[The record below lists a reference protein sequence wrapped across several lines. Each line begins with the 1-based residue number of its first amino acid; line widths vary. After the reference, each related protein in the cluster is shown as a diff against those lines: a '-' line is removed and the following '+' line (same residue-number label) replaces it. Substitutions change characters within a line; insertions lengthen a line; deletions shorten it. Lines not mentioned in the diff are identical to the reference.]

1 MATSKLRK
9 TFMIGQLGLFT
20 GLLRTALVGI
30 FLGGAFL
37 SLVSVADEID
47 VAIANL
53 KKIEANN
60 DGNQKAVDAVKAIQ
74 SGRQTALLRVLEGM
88 KGASPVGKNYLSGA
102 AGTLFQRNSL
112 YLRSQLESFL
122 QDQKQDGEARYLVFE
137 WLTDKNPK
145 LREEMLG
152 TFLEDSSLEL
162 RYAAIEQSLKKL
174 EKSDQADPLRKLLD
188 LARHPS
194 QIEDIV
200 KKLKELGQT
209 VDQAKVFGFLMSW
222 QVIGPFDN
230 QNQKHFHT
238 VYDVEK
244 DLLSTPFDLSKKYPG
259 KSGEVEWQ
267 DVATDDSAGVV
278 ELAERYKKEKG
289 AIVYARTIF
298 VSDKVRDVEMRL
310 GCINANK
317 LWVNDQEVF
326 MNEVYHAGMSID
338 QYIGRVKLKSGEN
351 EIVLKV
357 CQNEQTESW
366 AQRWQFQL
374 RVSDFTGKAI
384 LADNR

>member
-1 MATSKLRK
+1 MKTLKKRK
-9 TFMIGQLGLFT
+9 TFTVEQRRLFSSI
-20 GLLRTALVGI
+20 LRTTLICAI
-30 FLGGAFL
+30 FGMPCGARF
-37 SLVSVADEID
+37 SMADEVD
-47 VAIANL
+47 VAIGVL

-60 DGNQKAVDAVKAIQ
+60 AGNKKAVDAVKAIQ
-74 SGRQTALLRVLEGM
+74 SGRPTALIRVLEGM

-162 RYAAIEQSLKKL
+162 RYAAIEQALKKL
-174 EKSDQADPLRKLLD
+174 EKSDQAEPLQKLLD

-230 QNQKHFHT
+230 QDQKHFHT
-238 VYDVEK
+238 AYPVEN
-244 DLLSTPFDLSKKYPG
+244 DLLSESFDLTRKYAG
-259 KSGEVEWQ
+259 KSGEVAWQ
-267 DVATDDSAGVV
+267 EITTDDNAGVV
-278 ELAERYKKEKG
+278 ELAERYNKEKG
-289 AIVYARTIF
+289 AIVYARTTF
-298 VSDKVRDVEMRL
+298 KSDKDRDVEMRL

-317 LWVNDQEVF
+317 LWVNDEEIF

-338 QYIGRVKLKSGEN
+338 QYIGRVRLKSGEN
-351 EIVLKV
+351 EIVLKI

-374 RVSDFTGKAI
+374 RISDFTGKAI
-384 LADNR
+384 LADTR